1 MSSTWTV
8 LLPPTIDPVGPESLA
23 DIATCTSRAAYADED
38 ALIAD
43 IDRYDAI
50 ITRTQ
55 PVTERLLA
63 AADRLQIV
71 AKHGTGVDNVDLA
84 AASEHGVVVANTPGE
99 NANSVAEHA
108 VALLLAAKRNVV
120 DADHATQTG
129 EWRRADFRGHDLRG
143 RTLGLFGAGN
153 AGTRVA
159 TLLAGFDVTCVAYD
173 PYADPDSLPETVSLV
188 DDETTLFERADDVS
202 VHAPLTPETRH
213 AIGAEALDALPEDGV
228 VVNTARG
235 GIVDEAALVAALE
248 AGELGGA
255 GVDVYETE
263 PPTPDDPLLSCPGVV
278 RTQHNAGTS
287 AEALANMSRAAAAL
301 VRTAYEGEVPET
313 ALNPGA
319 WSTSS

>member
-8 LLPPTIDPVGPESLA
+8 LLPPTIDPVGPESIA

-38 ALIAD
+38 ALVAD

-50 ITRTQ
+50 LTRTQ

-63 AADRLQIV
+63 AADRLTLV
-71 AKHGTGVDNVDLA
+71 AKHGTGVDNIDLA
-84 AASEHGVVVANTPGE
+84 AATEHGVVVANTPGE
-99 NANSVAEHA
+99 NTDSVAEHA
-108 VALLLAAKRNVV
+108 VSLLLAAARNVV
-120 DADHATQTG
+120 DADRATRAG

-173 PYADPDSLPETVSLV
+173 PYADPATLPESVSLV
-188 DDETTLFERADDVS
+188 DDEMELFERADDLS
-202 VHAPLTPETRH
+202 VHAPLTSETHH
-213 AIGAEALDALPEDGV
+213 AIGAEALAALPEDGI

-248 AGELGGA
+248 AGSLGGA
-255 GVDVYETE
+255 GIDVYETE
-263 PPTPDDPLLSCPGVV
+263 PPAADDPLLSCPGVV

-287 AEALANMSRAAAAL
+287 VDALANMSRAAAAL
-301 VRTAYEGEVPET
+301 VRTAYEGDVPET
-313 ALNPGA
+313 ALNPEA
-319 WSTSS
+319 WSTPC

>member
-1 MSSTWTV
+1 MPRTWNV

-38 ALIAD
+38 ALVAD

-50 ITRTQ
+50 VTRTQ

-71 AKHGTGVDNVDLA
+71 AKHGTGVDNVDVDA
-84 AASEHGVVVANTPGE
+84 ATERGVVVANTPGE

-108 VALLLAAKRNVV
+108 VALLLAATRNVV
-120 DADHATQTG
+120 DADRATRAG
-129 EWRRADFRGHDLRG
+129 EWRRADFRGRDLRG

-173 PYADPDSLPETVSLV
+173 PYADPASLPETVSLV
-188 DDETTLFERADDVS
+188 DDETALFERADDLS

-213 AIGAEALDALPEDGV
+213 AIGAEAFALLPDDGV

-248 AGELGGA
+248 ASELGGA

-263 PPTPDDPLLSCPGVV
+263 PPTADDPLRSCPGVV

-287 AEALANMSRAAAAL
+287 AEALANMSRAAATL
-301 VRTAYEGEVPET
+301 VRTAHEGAVPET
-313 ALNPGA
+313 ALNPDA
-319 WSTSS
+319 WAPS

>member
-8 LLPPTIDPVGPESLA
+8 LLPPTIDPAGPESLG
-23 DIATCTSRAAYADED
+23 DIATCTSRAVYADED
-38 ALIAD
+38 ALVAD

-84 AASEHGVVVANTPGE
+84 AASEHGVIVANTPGE

-108 VALLLAAKRNVV
+108 VALLLAATRNVA
-120 DADHATQTG
+120 DADRATQAG
-129 EWRRADFRGHDLRG
+129 EWRRADFRGRDLRG

-159 TLLAGFDVTCVAYD
+159 TLLAGFGVTCVAYD
-173 PYADPDSLPETVSLV
+173 PYADPASLPETVSLV
-188 DDETTLFERADDVS
+188 DDEVEFFERADDLS

-213 AIGAEALDALPEDGV
+213 AIGAEAFALLPDDGV

-235 GIVDEAALVAALE
+235 GIVDEAALVTALE
-248 AGELGGA
+248 AGDLGGA

-263 PPTPDDPLLSCPGVV
+263 PPAPDDPIASCPGVV

-287 AEALANMSRAAAAL
+287 AAALANMSRAAAAL
-301 VRTAYEGEVPET
+301 VRTAYEGTVPET
-313 ALNPGA
+313 ALNPDA
-319 WSTSS
+319 WGPS

>member
-1 MSSTWTV
+1 V
-8 LLPPTIDPVGPESLA
+8 LLPPTIDPAGPESIA
-23 DIATCTSRAAYADED
+23 DIATCTSRSAYADED
-38 ALIAD
+38 ALLAD

-71 AKHGTGVDNVDLA
+71 AKHGTGVDNIDLA

-108 VALLLAAKRNVV
+108 VALLLAAKRTIV
-120 DADHATQTG
+120 DADRATQTG

-173 PYADPDSLPETVSLV
+173 PYADPASLPETVSLV
-188 DDETTLFERADDVS
+188 DDETVLFERADDVS

-213 AIGAEALDALPEDGV
+213 AIGAEALALLPDDGV

-235 GIVDEAALVAALE
+235 GIVDEAALVTALE

-287 AEALANMSRAAAAL
+287 VEALANMSRAAAAL
-301 VRTAYEGEVPET
+301 VRTAYEGTVPET
-313 ALNPGA
+313 ALNPDA

>member
-1 MSSTWTV
+1 V
-8 LLPPTIDPVGPESLA
+8 LLPPTIDSVGPESLG
-23 DIATCTSRAAYADED
+23 DIATCTSRATYADED
-38 ALIAD
+38 ALAAD

-84 AASEHGVVVANTPGE
+84 AASEHGVIVANTPGE

-108 VALLLAAKRNVV
+108 VALLLAATRNVV
-120 DADHATQTG
+120 DADHATRAG
-129 EWRRADFRGHDLRG
+129 EWRRADFRGRDLRG

-159 TLLAGFDVTCVAYD
+159 TLLAGFGVTCVAYD
-173 PYADPDSLPETVSLV
+173 PYADPNSLPETVSLV
-188 DDETTLFERADDVS
+188 DDKMELFERADDLS

-213 AIGAEALDALPEDGV
+213 AIGAEALALLPDDGV

-235 GIVDEAALVAALE
+235 GIVNEAALATALE
-248 AGELGGA
+248 AGELAGA

-263 PPTPDDPLLSCPGVV
+263 PPAPDDPIVSCPGVV

-301 VRTAYEGEVPET
+301 VRTAYEGTVPET
-313 ALNPGA
+313 ALNPNA
-319 WSTSS
+319 WEPS